1 MKKFTKELGPGWIT
15 LVENDDYALSRLI
28 FGDGLEVDCD
38 EEETPL
44 LKKGFQQ
51 IQEYWTGHRV
61 IFTLPL
67 APGGSDFEREVWET
81 VIRIPYGEHFTTPTL
96 LAALALEDTEE
107 NRARV
112 IKAVDDCPIPIFI
125 PTHRVGDPE
134 TEHDEEYHYPAGE
147 DVKGAF
153 MALEHPLDEEENWA
167 GGRPQAA
174 RAKPGHLAAQRAG
187 PMRSIGACG
196 RTKALQKRE
205 KRHPQRMPLFC
216 VLFYWGK

>member
-15 LVENDDYALSRLI
+15 LVENDDYALCRLI
-28 FGDGLEVDCD
+28 FGDGLEVDAD

-51 IQEYWTGHRV
+51 ILEYWTGHRA

-67 APGGSDFEREVWET
+67 APGGNDFEREVWET
-81 VIRIPYGEHFTTPTL
+81 VMHIPYGEHFTTPTL
-96 LAALALEDTEE
+96 LAALSLEDTEE

-112 IKAVDDCPIPIFI
+112 IKAVDDCPIRIFI
-125 PTHRVGDPE
+125 FFNDAATTE

-153 MALEHPLDEEENWA
+153 MALEHPLD
-167 GGRPQAA
+167 
-174 RAKPGHLAAQRAG
+174 
-187 PMRSIGACG
+187 
-196 RTKALQKRE
+196 
-205 KRHPQRMPLFC
+205 
-216 VLFYWGK
+216 

>member
-1 MKKFTKELGPGWIT
+1 MKKFTKESVKML
-15 LVENDDYALSRLI
+15 ENDDLLSRLI

-51 IQEYWTGHRV
+51 IQEYWTASYAGRPAGDWGV
-61 IFTLPL
+61 
-67 APGGSDFEREVWET
+67 GSR
-81 VIRIPYGEHFTTPTL
+81 IRIPYGEHFTTPTL

-153 MALEHPLDEEENWA
+153 MALEHPLD
-167 GGRPQAA
+167 
-174 RAKPGHLAAQRAG
+174 
-187 PMRSIGACG
+187 
-196 RTKALQKRE
+196 
-205 KRHPQRMPLFC
+205 
-216 VLFYWGK
+216 

>member
-15 LVENDDYALSRLI
+15 LVENDDYALCRLI
-28 FGDGLEVDCD
+28 FGDGLEVDAD

-107 NRARV
+107 NRARSSRRWTT
-112 IKAVDDCPIPIFI
+112 APFRSLSRR
-125 PTHRVGDPE
+125 TG
-134 TEHDEEYHYPAGE
+134 
-147 DVKGAF
+147 
-153 MALEHPLDEEENWA
+153 WA
-167 GGRPQAA
+167 TPR
-174 RAKPGHLAAQRAG
+174 RS
-187 PMRSIGACG
+187 MTRSIITRPG
-196 RTKALQKRE
+196 R
-205 KRHPQRMPLFC
+205 M
-216 VLFYWGK
+216 

>member
-81 VIRIPYGEHFTTPTL
+81 VMHIPYGEHFTTPTL

-107 NRARV
+107 NRAWV

-153 MALEHPLDEEENWA
+153 MALEHPLD
-167 GGRPQAA
+167 
-174 RAKPGHLAAQRAG
+174 
-187 PMRSIGACG
+187 
-196 RTKALQKRE
+196 
-205 KRHPQRMPLFC
+205 
-216 VLFYWGK
+216 

>member
-15 LVENDDYALSRLI
+15 LVENDDYALCRLI
-28 FGDGLEVDCD
+28 FGDGLEVDAD

-81 VIRIPYGEHFTTPTL
+81 PHRAVGNGVAISDTYLQTTPTL

-153 MALEHPLDEEENWA
+153 MALEHPLD
-167 GGRPQAA
+167 
-174 RAKPGHLAAQRAG
+174 
-187 PMRSIGACG
+187 
-196 RTKALQKRE
+196 
-205 KRHPQRMPLFC
+205 
-216 VLFYWGK
+216 

>member
-1 MKKFTKELGPGWIT
+1 MMARQTEARLLPGGDGLLPWEVNAASGDFRQATVKCSSICKIDFIIILIVYIMEGMSMKKFTKELGPGWIT

-81 VIRIPYGEHFTTPTL
+81 VMHIPYGEHFTTPTL
-96 LAALALEDTEE
+96 LAALSLEDTEE

-153 MALEHPLDEEENWA
+153 MALEHPLD
-167 GGRPQAA
+167 
-174 RAKPGHLAAQRAG
+174 
-187 PMRSIGACG
+187 
-196 RTKALQKRE
+196 
-205 KRHPQRMPLFC
+205 
-216 VLFYWGK
+216 

>member
-125 PTHRVGDPE
+125 PP
-134 TEHDEEYHYPAGE
+134 
-147 DVKGAF
+147 
-153 MALEHPLDEEENWA
+153 
-167 GGRPQAA
+167 
-174 RAKPGHLAAQRAG
+174 RAKPGHPAAQRAG

>member
-15 LVENDDYALSRLI
+15 LVENDDYALCRLI
-28 FGDGLEVDCD
+28 FGDGLEVDAD

-153 MALEHPLDEEENWA
+153 MALEHPAGLRIELGGRAAARPPGLRRAPRRAA
-167 GGRPQAA
+167 GGADAEHRGLRPNQSPAETRKEA
-174 RAKPGHLAAQRAG
+174 PTADASFLRAILLG
-187 PMRSIGACG
+187 
-196 RTKALQKRE
+196 
-205 KRHPQRMPLFC
+205 
-216 VLFYWGK
+216 